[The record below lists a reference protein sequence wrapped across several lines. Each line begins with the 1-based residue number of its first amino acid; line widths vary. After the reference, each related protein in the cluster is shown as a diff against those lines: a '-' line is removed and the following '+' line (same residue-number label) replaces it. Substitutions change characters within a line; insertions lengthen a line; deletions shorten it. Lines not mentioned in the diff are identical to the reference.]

1 MSRLPPRSTRTD
13 TLFPDTA
20 LFRSPTTRNLEP
32 WGVVA
37 SSGRWYV
44 VGRDMDKDE
53 PRLFRLSRVH
63 GTVRRVGKGEAFE
76 VPPGT
81 DLRSLTRSL
90 TPPPAT
96 ATATLLVP
104 RGTDL
109 ALQIEHEQ
117 CRERVGQYGSIRA
130 VDGQLK

>member
-32 WGVVA
+32 WGVVS

-53 PRLFRLSRVH
+53 PRLFRLSRVN
-63 GTVRRVGKGEAFE
+63 GTVRRVGQGEAFE
-76 VPPGT
+76 VPPGN
-81 DLRSLTRSL
+81 DLRALTRSL
-90 TPPPAT
+90 TQNERAS
-96 ATATLLVP
+96 
-104 RGTDL
+104 
-109 ALQIEHEQ
+109 
-117 CRERVGQYGSIRA
+117 CRESVFKH
-130 VDGQLK
+130 V